1 MILFP
6 LNGESIRKCVWGNNL
21 LIRSDQICGDTET
34 RCLPYCRPGRAQIWR
49 PQISVTHVEEQLSS
63 GKLLRRETQPG
74 C

>member
-21 LIRSDQICGDTET
+21 LVRSDQICSDTKT
-34 RCLPYCRPGRAQIWR
+34 RCLSYFRPEEHKYGV
-49 PQISVTHVEEQLSS
+49 PKLSVTHVEEQLSS
-63 GKLLRRETQPG
+63 GKLHRRETHPG